1 MSLLSTYA
9 SPYNESSTITGDFD
23 DDQSNK
29 KNMINK
35 KRQKRSANKTLKKS
49 NSLADSQKNKIS
61 SRVSNMI
68 ETLKQ
73 HDSYNYDTDDDNDSL
88 EDFQALPHPQSAAIE
103 RKDNMDALPNGV
115 GEYDP
120 STFAKQSG
128 TEEEAQPNPTT
139 ETDEPIEG
147 AEFQQLQGGYAEQY
161 TNQFVPYYQN
171 AGNGGTIDKSS
182 SDVNEKL
189 NYLIHL
195 IEEQKDEKTAHV
207 TEELVLYSFLGVF
220 VIYVVDSFARVGKY
234 VR

>member
-23 DDQSNK
+23 DEQSNK
-29 KNMINK
+29 KNMINR
-35 KRQKRSANKTLKKS
+35 KRQKRSNNKTLKKP
-49 NSLADSQKNKIS
+49 NSLADSQKNKTS

-103 RKDNMDALPNGV
+103 RKDNMDVLPNGV

-171 AGNGGTIDKSS
+171 VGNGGTIEQSS

>member
-9 SPYNESSTITGDFD
+9 SPYNENSTITENFN
-23 DDQSNK
+23 DDQPNK
-29 KNMINK
+29 KNIINK
-35 KRQKRSANKTLKKS
+35 KRQNRSANRTLKKS
-49 NSLADSQKNKIS
+49 NSLGDSQKNQTS

-73 HDSYNYDTDDDNDSL
+73 HNTYDSDDSDDNDSL
-88 EDFQALPHPQSAAIE
+88 HDFQALPHPKSAAIE
-103 RKDNMDALPNGV
+103 RKENMDNLPFEGND
-115 GEYDP
+115 YDP

-128 TEEEAQPNPTT
+128 TEVGSQQEPAPES
-139 ETDEPIEG
+139 DEPIEG
-147 AEFQQLQGGYAEQY
+147 EEFQQLQGGYAEQY

-171 AGNGGTIDKSS
+171 AGNGGNISKTS

-195 IEEQKDEKTAHV
+195 IEEQKDEKTGHV